1 MKNFEGIE
9 IYHRAVACKSKR
21 KNIAA
26 HTSQQRQILLE
37 LEIKKNVFQYKQ
49 KETRLHFQAGEIFS
63 DHLETKNEGF
73 PVRKTFIPRCIRNN
87 TTANHFCF
95 TQTHTQKQQTAENQ

>member
-37 LEIKKNVFQYKQ
+37 LKIKKNVFQ
-49 KETRLHFQAGEIFS
+49 
-63 DHLETKNEGF
+63 
-73 PVRKTFIPRCIRNN
+73 
-87 TTANHFCF
+87 
-95 TQTHTQKQQTAENQ
+95 

>member
-37 LEIKKNVFQYKQ
+37 LKIKKKSLPI
-49 KETRLHFQAGEIFS
+49 K
-63 DHLETKNEGF
+63 TK
-73 PVRKTFIPRCIRNN
+73 RD
-87 TTANHFCF
+87 
-95 TQTHTQKQQTAENQ
+95 